1 MLLNFKSIGLT
12 LAVVAA
18 GVLSIYNSS
27 HAQEKQTTEP
37 VFRVPKIAKLPRLQP
52 RRSTAPITPV
62 ANPGPA
68 AFPASPNL
76 PAATPAK
83 RQPISPA
90 PAKRAP
96 DAGPFPKAKS
106 PAPIATPNLE
116 RDNARANAVP
126 EGFAKSVSEN
136 THPLDRA
143 LAMAYAG
150 YTGIQQNYHDYT
162 AMLVKRE
169 RVNNQVTAPSY
180 MQLKIRNERNFGN
193 VQQPLS
199 IYMKFL
205 RPQNVSGR
213 EVIWVQGQNQNKL
226 IAHETSPLL
235 RLKSF
240 HLDPDGFVAMQGNRY
255 PIYEAGIENL
265 AKKLIEKAERD
276 KKAGDCRV
284 EYRPGAQI
292 NKRPCTMIEVI
303 HDQKRA
309 PYEFHRA
316 KVYIDDEYKIPVRFA
331 AYDWPLPGQKPG
343 LLEEYTYI
351 NIKMNVGLTDQDFNT
366 KNPAYK
372 FPKR

>member
-1 MLLNFKSIGLT
+1 
-12 LAVVAA
+12 
-18 GVLSIYNSS
+18 
-27 HAQEKQTTEP
+27 
-37 VFRVPKIAKLPRLQP
+37 
-52 RRSTAPITPV
+52 
-62 ANPGPA
+62 
-68 AFPASPNL
+68 
-76 PAATPAK
+76 
-83 RQPISPA
+83 
-90 PAKRAP
+90 
-96 DAGPFPKAKS
+96 
-106 PAPIATPNLE
+106 
-116 RDNARANAVP
+116 
-126 EGFAKSVSEN
+126 
-136 THPLDRA
+136 
-143 LAMAYAG
+143 
-150 YTGIQQNYHDYT
+150 
-162 AMLVKRE
+162 
-169 RVNNQVTAPSY
+169 
-180 MQLKIRNERNFGN
+180 
-193 VQQPLS
+193 
-199 IYMKFL
+199 MKFL